1 MTIPSDPTA
10 RLSRSARDNIE
21 AITEGA
27 ERGETNE
34 EIQQRI
40 RAINKAAGRLNRKRD
55 DGVGIRDIFLGEALQ
70 FLRTGV
76 LVEGFV
82 SGETKDE
89 TRARYELLTGQRISE
104 SHLNQARRFLT
115 GEETRPVPQIKF
127 TNLQKSPD
135 PTRAPLSK
143 GPILRNFSYNVGIV
157 NPATG
162 EIIGGVTVSSNERR
176 SHADIIAQASASIG
190 SAGVEQYSDED
201 DIPDDFE
208 LTLLSSLEASET
220 IL

>member
-1 MTIPSDPTA
+1 MTTDPTQS
-10 RLSRSARDNIE
+10 LSASVRENIE

-27 ERGETNE
+27 DRGEMKSQ
-34 EIQQRI
+34 IQARI
-40 RAINKAAGRLNRKRD
+40 RAINKAKGRLNRKRD
-55 DGVGIRDIFLGEALQ
+55 DGVGIRDIDLGEALR
-70 FLRTGV
+70 FLR
-76 LVEGFV
+76 
-82 SGETKDE
+82 GEDIT
-89 TRARYELLTGQRISE
+89 L
-104 SHLNQARRFLT
+104 
-115 GEETRPVPQIKF
+115 PPQIKF

-135 PTRAPLSK
+135 PQRAPLSK

-201 DIPDDFE
+201 DIPDDFG
-208 LTLLSSLEASET
+208 LILLSSLEASET
-220 IL
+220 II